1 MIDYTGLE
9 CPICGEKFTAQDD
22 IVVCPEC
29 GAPYHR
35 ACYLREGKCAFADK
49 HGTAEAWQPPKKEAA
64 QENAEAQ
71 SKDEKR
77 CPRCGKSNSS
87 QALFCDHCGLPLSGG
102 QAAPPAYTASGGF
115 PPFQGVPPQN
125 PTGGPQNG
133 PASPQGPFQSP
144 FGAAPF
150 FLDPMGGL
158 NPNDQIDGAPV
169 NDIAKL
175 VQTNTAYYL
184 PTFFNLRR
192 YRRNRFNFCA
202 FLCSGGW
209 MLYRKQYKT
218 GAIVTASMLLLFILE
233 IYFTGLSQPIITNML
248 IQAGASPGTAV
259 TMEQYMQA
267 MQGLY
272 SLPWTDMLILI
283 VPFLCSLG
291 RLIIMFIIGFTGNKM
306 YCKHCVQKVL
316 RIRESTGV
324 PDEQALQLQQQGGVN
339 TALAVCMLVCYVIL
353 MCIPQLMI

>member
-1 MIDYTGLE
+1 MCIRD
-9 CPICGEKFTAQDD
+9 
-22 IVVCPEC
+22 
-29 GAPYHR
+29 R
-35 ACYLREGKCAFADK
+35 
-49 HGTAEAWQPPKKEAA
+49 
-64 QENAEAQ
+64 
-71 SKDEKR
+71 
-77 CPRCGKSNSS
+77 
-87 QALFCDHCGLPLSGG
+87 
-102 QAAPPAYTASGGF
+102 AYTASGGF

-150 FLDPMGGL
+150 FLDPMGGV

-218 GAIVTASMLLLFILE
+218 GAIVTASMPVSYTHLDV
-233 IYFTGLSQPIITNML
+233 YKRQSQHR
-248 IQAGASPGTAV
+248 GK
-259 TMEQYMQA
+259 YCRH
-267 MQGLY
+267 QGNNQGVFQG
-272 SLPWTDMLILI
+272 I
-283 VPFLCSLG
+283 
-291 RLIIMFIIGFTGNKM
+291 R
-306 YCKHCVQKVL
+306 CV
-316 RIRESTGV
+316 
-324 PDEQALQLQQQGGVN
+324 
-339 TALAVCMLVCYVIL
+339 
-353 MCIPQLMI
+353 